1 MKARMPSMKVVVFT
15 PSLVLGDA
23 VSTDVLCM
31 VDALERAGHRAYA
44 AARWLRDGIKGL
56 TIDRLPEVLATPDDV
71 LIYHH
76 SIGLE
81 EAVRLYERLPCRKII
96 KYHNV
101 TPPHFF
107 QAYNKE
113 VMRGCAQGLEQ
124 LGRLLP
130 SCTACWA
137 DSDFNGRD
145 MQARQP
151 DQPYDVLPP
160 FNQVESLIDAEP
172 DLTTVALYDDWHTNI
187 LVVGRIVPNKNN
199 LLAVD
204 AFAEYHARHDP
215 HSRLILAG
223 DVAQNKYCE
232 QVIARIR
239 DHRLSRH
246 VVITGKIA
254 PRQLKTLFLTAQML
268 LTTSSHEG
276 FCLPLVEAMG
286 LRVPI
291 VAVPAT
297 AIPGTAG
304 DVAWYAGPTAEE
316 LASVMGQVRSS
327 PLEREG
333 RLNRGWVR
341 YQEIFH
347 NKIIQ
352 RRFLELFESAT
363 VAPALAVR

>member
-1 MKARMPSMKVVVFT
+1 MNAVVFT

-23 VSTDVLCM
+23 VSNDVLSM
-31 VDALERAGHRAYA
+31 VAALERAGCRAYA
-44 AARWLRDGIKGL
+44 SARWINDGIKGI
-56 TIDRLPEVLATPDDV
+56 TIDQLPKVLATPDDV

-81 EAVRLYERLPCRKII
+81 ESVRLYERLPCRKVV

-107 QAYNKE
+107 QGINKE
-113 VMRGCAQGLEQ
+113 VMRGCKLGLEQ
-124 LGRLLP
+124 VGRLMAHC
-130 SCTACWA
+130 SACWV

-145 MQARQP
+145 LQSACP
-151 DQPYDVLPP
+151 GQPYQVLPP
-160 FNQVESLIDAEP
+160 FNQIEELIEAEP
-172 DLTTVALYDDWHTNI
+172 DLTAVSLYDDWLTNV

-204 AFAEYHARHDP
+204 AFAAYRARHDP
-215 HSRLILAG
+215 HSRLIFVG
-223 DVAQNKYCE
+223 DIAQNRYCD
-232 QVIARIR
+232 QVIKRIR
-239 DHRLSRH
+239 DQRLSRH

-254 PRQLKTLFLTAQML
+254 QRQLKTLFLTAQML

-291 VAVPAT
+291 VATPNA

-304 DVAWYAGPTAEE
+304 DVAYYAGDSADEI
-316 LASVMGQVRSS
+316 AAAMQQVRSS
-327 PLEREG
+327 PLDRED
-333 RLNRGWVR
+333 RLNRGWDR
-341 YQEIFH
+341 YRETFDNRVIE
-347 NKIIQ
+347 
-352 RRFLELFESAT
+352 RRFLELFEEARVSAP
-363 VAPALAVR
+363 VAVG